1 MAILGTELNSSL
13 SKGGKTENTLSTQKE
28 SQLHNLASLTG
39 KGLSPTKVPSQLDLD
54 GVTPAKYVDNKP
66 Q

>member
-13 SKGGKTENTLSTQKE
+13 SKGGKTENTIASQRE
-28 SQLHNLASLTG
+28 SKLHNLASLTG
-39 KGLSPTKVPSQLDLD
+39 QGLESTKVPSQLDLD

>member
-13 SKGGKTENTLSTQKE
+13 SKGGKTENTLDAQRE
-28 SQLHNLASLTG
+28 SKLHNLASLTG
-39 KGLSPTKVPSQLDLD
+39 QGLESTKVPSQLDLD

>member
-13 SKGGKTENTLSTQKE
+13 SKGGKTANTLSAQKE
-28 SQLHNLASLTG
+28 STLHNKASLTG
-39 KGLSPTKVPSQLDLD
+39 QGLDASKVPSQLDLD
-54 GVTPAKYVDNKP
+54 GVTPSKYLDNKP

>member
-13 SKGGKTENTLSTQKE
+13 SKGGKTENTLGTQRE
-28 SQLHNLASLTG
+28 SKLHNVASLTG
-39 KGLSPTKVPSQLDLD
+39 QGLDATKVPSQLDLD

>member
-1 MAILGTELNSSL
+1 MAILGTELNSNL
-13 SKGGKTENTLSTQKE
+13 SKGGKTENTLDAQRE
-28 SQLHNLASLTG
+28 SQLHNVASLTG
-39 KGLSPTKVPSQLDLD
+39 KGLDAAKVPSQLDLD

>member
-13 SKGGKTENTLSTQKE
+13 SKGGKTENTLGTQREST
-28 SQLHNLASLTG
+28 LHNLSSLTG
-39 KGLSPTKVPSQLDLD
+39 QGLDATKVPSQLDLD